1 MKNLFVILILSFLS
15 SALEGQLKE
24 PLSYQVTV
32 RNTAGE
38 IMASKI
44 VYFRLSILMGEDP
57 GVTVYSELHT
67 AETDSMGTVTLL
79 IGEGNDRKG
88 DFNAIKWDIDK
99 FFLKVEIDFGRGSPF
114 LEILNT
120 QLLTVPSSS
129 PSEETPR
136 KDFIIEEDELTIVR
150 KYAGTF
156 LEYRHTGPS
165 THGGPNIIWIK
176 TSMENVFGKISALGR
191 TCDFIPG
198 DNLYLTRTLFSP
210 GGVSGYWEYYI
221 ENNSSVSY
229 RLTELQHDRKVLVET
244 LF

>member
-67 AETDSMGTVTLL
+67 AETDSMGTATLL

-129 PSEETPR
+129 PSEVTPR

-156 LEYRHTGPS
+156 LEYRHTDPS